1 MSPVP
6 LRAPIESLEKINA
19 ELAPKRHHTLKIYE
33 HIQAFNT
40 VDLDET
46 IDVDEKFKKRVIH
59 EGIMKKLDARPEQVK
74 L

>member
-1 MSPVP
+1 LSPKP
-6 LRAPIESLEKINA
+6 LRTPIESLRSIDPEA
-19 ELAPKRHHTLKIYE
+19 RPTRHHTLKIYE
-33 HIQAFNT
+33 HIQSFNS

-59 EGIMKKLDARPEQVK
+59 EAIMKKLDSRPDQLK